1 MKEWNWFYIFQGV
14 LGILCALLQWLL
26 FRSGFDFLRNPV
38 WILMLLLEP
47 LAYTL
52 PNLAEKYM
60 PLTLVHLCAW
70 VGGYGFIFTYYATMA
85 AVPFLLV
92 EGVRWITGWNG
103 LEGWISLYSR
113 LALAALF
120 ILIIF
125 GSWRAFHP
133 QVVHLDLTTHKP
145 VRGPVTFAFVSDIHF
160 GILLGPWFA
169 RRLVRDLNRLH
180 PDYILMGGDII
191 DGNLHVVEKNHTLEE
206 LRNLEPKK
214 GTLAVLG
221 NHDHYSGHTDREKE
235 ILEGLSIRVLLNEGF
250 LTGEGIMVNGMG
262 DFLYHPLS
270 EVPPSDGHFSIVM
283 EHEPVSMKEA
293 AKAGH
298 DLFLAGHTHGGQF
311 WPNRYFTKRA
321 FDLDYGVKRYGNM
334 IAYVTSGYG
343 MWGTPFRLG
352 PKPEIVMITVSYLPN
367 GQFHSSKSG

>member
-1 MKEWNWFYIFQGV
+1 MKERNRFYLFQGG

-26 FRSGFDFLRNPV
+26 FRSGFDFLRNPAWV
-38 WILMLLLEP
+38 LLFLLEP
-47 LAYTL
+47 LIYTL

-60 PLTLVHLCAW
+60 PLSLVRLCAW

-85 AVPFLLV
+85 AVPFLLM
-92 EGVRWITGWNG
+92 EGACWIMGWNG
-103 LEGWISLYSR
+103 LAYCIPLYSR
-113 LALAALF
+113 MVFIALV

-133 QVVHLDLTTHKP
+133 QVVHLELTTHKP
-145 VRGPVTFAFVSDIHF
+145 VKEPVTFAFVSDIHF

-169 RRLVRDLNRLH
+169 RRLVRDLNRLY

-191 DGNLHVVEKNHTLEE
+191 DGNLHVVEKSRTFDA

-221 NHDHYSGHTDREKE
+221 NHDHYSGHTEREKD
-235 ILEGLSIRVLLNEGF
+235 ILEHLGIRVLLNEGF
-250 LTGEGIMVNGMG
+250 LTDEGVMVNGMG

-270 EVPPSDGHFSIVM
+270 EVPPSDAHFSIVM

-293 AKAGH
+293 ARTGH
-298 DLFLAGHTHGGQF
+298 DLFLAGHTHAGQF
-311 WPNRYFTKRA
+311 LPNRYFTKKA
-321 FDLDYGVKRYGNM
+321 FDLDYGAKKYGNM
-334 IAYVTSGYG
+334 TAYVTSGYG

-352 PKPEIVMITVSYLPN
+352 PKPEIVMITVR
-367 GQFHSSKSG
+367 G